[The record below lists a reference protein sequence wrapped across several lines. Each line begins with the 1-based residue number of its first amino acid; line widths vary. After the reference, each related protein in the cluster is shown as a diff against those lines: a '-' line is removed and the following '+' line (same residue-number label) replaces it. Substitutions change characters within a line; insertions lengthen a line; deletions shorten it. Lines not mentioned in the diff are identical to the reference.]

1 MKEFEDDIKK
11 SLTVLREGGVIL
23 YPTDTIW
30 GLGCDATNSEAVDKV
45 FRIKSRAGSRSLIIL
60 VNGIGMLER
69 YVKDIPATAMDLIN
83 VSDSP
88 LTIIYP
94 EGRNLVGGV
103 CNEDGSVGIRVCNE
117 PFCNELI
124 ARFRKPLVSTSAN
137 TSGAPAPGCFN
148 DIEQGII
155 NSADYCVGYRQ
166 DDRQKHAP
174 SPVISIDKNGVLRIL
189 RK

>member
-1 MKEFEDDIKK
+1 MNFEEDIKR
-11 SLTVLREGGVIL
+11 SLAALKAGGVIL

-30 GLGCDATNSEAVDKV
+30 GLGCDATNTSAIEKV
-45 FRIKSRAGSRSLIIL
+45 FSIKSRAEGKSMIIL
-60 VNGIGMLER
+60 VNGFNMLER
-69 YVKDIPATAMDLIN
+69 YVKEIPAPALQLIN

-94 EGRNLVGGV
+94 EGKNLAAGI
-103 CNEDGSVGIRVCNE
+103 CNEDKSVGIRICNE

-124 ARFRKPLVSTSAN
+124 TRFRKPLISTSAN
-137 TSGAPAPGCFN
+137 ISGKKAPGNFSE
-148 DIEQGII
+148 IEEILV
-155 NSADYCVGYRQ
+155 SSVDYCVTYKQ
-166 DDRQKHAP
+166 DDRRKASP

>member
-1 MKEFEDDIKK
+1 MKEFEEDIRK
-11 SLTVLREGGVIL
+11 SVAVLREGGVIL
-23 YPTDTIW
+23 YPTDTVW
-30 GLGCDATNSEAVDKV
+30 GLGCDATNREAVDKV
-45 FRIKSRAGSRSLIIL
+45 FRIKSRSGSKSLIIL

-69 YVKDIPATAMDLIN
+69 YVKAIPQTAMDLIN

-94 EGRNLVGGV
+94 EGRNLAEGV
-103 CNEDGSVGIRVCNE
+103 CGEDGSVGIRICNE

-124 ARFRKPLVSTSAN
+124 TRFRKPVVSTSAN
-137 TSGAPAPGCFN
+137 TSGHPAPGCFD
-148 DIEQGII
+148 DIEEEITG
-155 NSADYCVGYRQ
+155 SVGYCVGYRQ